1 MRHAFQDFSRPFSQ
15 SIRSHIW
22 MSLLAVS
29 SPRTRLLSCYVPASG
44 IISTARD
51 TDSAGHLY
59 LGCFE
64 DDFKKRALSGK
75 KYVDAHMTTKVSYS
89 RRNTVESVRV
99 LSGVCELFIKT
110 KGSQSSYF
118 GEGLR
123 AFSFRDWTCRA
134 KGF

>member
-1 MRHAFQDFSRPFSQ
+1 
-15 SIRSHIW
+15 

-29 SPRTRLLSCYVPASG
+29 SPRTLLLSCYVPASG

-99 LSGVCELFIKT
+99 LSGVCELFLKT
-110 KGSQSSYF
+110 KGSQQFLCWRGITSLF
-118 GEGLR
+118 FPRL
-123 AFSFRDWTCRA
+123 DL
-134 KGF
+134 